1 MTEAIWD
8 KNAIRVKLVKKDGST
23 CQRSF
28 NNVVQGATPD
38 QLHQFGQLVATLT
51 GEQLK
56 EVYVMTTSHTN

>member
-8 KNAIRVKLVKKDGST
+8 KNAIRVKLTKKDGST
-23 CQRSF
+23 RQCSF
-28 NNVVQGATPD
+28 NNVVQEATPD
-38 QLHQFGQLVATLT
+38 QLHQFGQLVAMLT

>member
-8 KNAIRVKLVKKDGST
+8 KNAIRVKLVKKDGT
-23 CQRSF
+23 TRQHSF
-28 NNVVQGATPD
+28 NNVIQGATPD
-38 QLHQFGQLVATLT
+38 QLHQFGQLIAMLT

>member
-23 CQRSF
+23 RQRSF

-51 GEQLK
+51 GCI
-56 EVYVMTTSHTN
+56 